1 MQTHQRRA
9 VVALVASIV
18 GIGNAGPA
26 AAQGLAC
33 VFEYRRADNMWANWG
48 RPDGVLG
55 TETITLQPGQKK
67 TFLTDWSHEKLRND
81 GTTFYGSHLR
91 RAVNRGTGPIQLKVR
106 GPGSMFAW
114 VKAAANIANSA
125 STTFSNALLGEEIR
139 YAVHIVV
146 GSSPTFQAGDSALFR
161 HDLAEVSCPGA
172 TLVSASVAPPP
183 APPVVLSLTGA
194 RTTSS
199 STVTVTAKDAGSGAA
214 LAGQVQIGGASGAI
228 GQPITFV
235 PCSETM
241 ETYQDQRGV
250 TRTRAIRIPCEGVV
264 QITGYPDTHF
274 NF

>member
-1 MQTHQRRA
+1 MHIHSSHRRA
-9 VVALVASIV
+9 ALAASV
-18 GIGNAGPA
+18 LGLVFAPLPA
-26 AAQGLAC
+26 SAQTAPC
-33 VFEYRRADNMWANWG
+33 VFEYRRADNMWASWG
-48 RPDGVLG
+48 RPDGLLG
-55 TETITLQPGQKK
+55 AETITLQPGQKK
-67 TFLTDWSHEKLRND
+67 VFATDWSYEKQRND
-81 GTTFYGSHLR
+81 GTNFYGSHLR
-91 RAVNRGTGPIQLKVR
+91 RAVNRGAGPLQIKLR
-106 GPGSMFAW
+106 GPGSMFAFAKGM
-114 VKAAANIANSA
+114 VTLA
-125 STTFSNALLGEEIR
+125 SNTLQSNVFGEKGGVLVNLAL
-139 YAVHIVV
+139 
-146 GSSPTFQAGDSALFR
+146 GSSPTFQPGDSALFR